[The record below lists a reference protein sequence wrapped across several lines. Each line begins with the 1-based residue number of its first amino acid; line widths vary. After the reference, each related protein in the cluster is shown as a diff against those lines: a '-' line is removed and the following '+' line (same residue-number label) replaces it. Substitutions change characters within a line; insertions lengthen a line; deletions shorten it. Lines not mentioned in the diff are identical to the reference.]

1 MRTTTSAAAFTLS
14 MLSSSTLA
22 RQLSSES
29 ATTASFAGPATQW
42 VGPSG
47 SGWKSGGSTTFILD
61 QANEDASVVQF
72 TTSIDL
78 DEFEPLP
85 HNSQV
90 CFERPDNDALCIFWD
105 Y

>member
-1 MRTTTSAAAFTLS
+1 

-78 DEFEPLP
+78 DVIEQPVH
-85 HNSQV
+85 HNTQV
-90 CFERPDNDALCIFWD
+90 CFERPDDNDALCIFWD
-105 Y
+105 YYPGHPNYPS